1 MKTFW
6 FLKTGIAVSLLVLLM
21 VVLRLNLVRGSYYKK
36 LARENKLT
44 ETLVLAKRGK
54 IFDTKGRLMA
64 ESLWQDGIL
73 KRKYIYGESAGVV
86 TGYVGKV
93 NEEEMKMGKC
103 GKKMNNQ
110 TQVGRGG
117 VEETM
122 NCELLGT
129 DGRKLT
135 ENDAL
140 GAESR
145 QLGVDDPIE
154 GKDVKLSIDAFYFF
168 GNFFRCF
175 VKKF

>member
-54 IFDTKGRLMA
+54 IFDTKGRLVT
-64 ESLWQDGIL
+64 ESEMVEGVMH
-73 KRKYIYGESAGVV
+73 RKYIYGEALGVV

-103 GKKMNNQ
+103 GQ
-110 TQVGRGG
+110 G
-117 VEETM
+117 
-122 NCELLGT
+122 
-129 DGRKLT
+129 
-135 ENDAL
+135 
-140 GAESR
+140 
-145 QLGVDDPIE
+145 QL
-154 GKDVKLSIDAFYFF
+154 FFFNYF
-168 GNFFRCF
+168 RHIYTHIPRYYSSQ
-175 VKKF
+175 